1 METFR
6 EENVPLMVR
15 LRLGPSEDI
24 AKIFVLE
31 ASEARLLEVREE
43 TANWMIFSE
52 AELNIFIKKF
62 NEEDEQERNELWKDE
77 FRMLKSKLAHARILN
92 WSPTWFGMVKFGVGG
107 ELP

>member
-43 TANWMIFSE
+43 VW
-52 AELNIFIKKF
+52 
-62 NEEDEQERNELWKDE
+62 
-77 FRMLKSKLAHARILN
+77 
-92 WSPTWFGMVKFGVGG
+92 
-107 ELP
+107 